1 MFCQLTVTI
10 TLALLTA
17 ASPLVVR
24 QNPITL
30 PLARHFNFTGT
41 KTIKELDQARA
52 KAFKSGT
59 KVKPDAAAASASA
72 SSFPVPAINGAVAY
86 TAQVSRVRQSRIEN
100 ADH

>member
-1 MFCQLTVTI
+1 MLFQLFVAVY
-10 TLALLTA
+10 LALFAA
-17 ASPLVVR
+17 ASPLTVSKSPVT
-24 QNPITL
+24 I
-30 PLARHFNFTGT
+30 PLARRFNITGS
-41 KTIKELDQARA
+41 KNIVELDQARA

-100 ADH
+100 ADR